1 MRKVFTIVISVLLVS
16 CLSESGV
23 DPGTSSTF
31 IRYFNGG
38 NDDEAVGMELTPDGG
53 YIILANTKI
62 QKSEAVIPAYKIKLI
77 KTDSRG
83 NPEWTKLYPEIPSDP
98 NIVTDDFAGAAM
110 QLLPSGGYVV
120 AGYQITDQTNNNTK
134 ILVMSVKD
142 DGELV
147 DTLKFGSSDQSKGQG
162 VAVASNGNF
171 LVLSTSGAEKM
182 HLDEIDASNP
192 STLTPIV
199 STIVEYEAGS
209 TTLARKLVVDESGK
223 ALWSGK
229 ATKNGLTG
237 IRMIRTTPNSANVDF
252 DLLYTSPGFAKTG
265 RDFCKYGPNNQQ
277 YAIIGTTDEKD
288 GYAAP
293 TDSDIFFVRIS
304 ESGVVLSTKS
314 FTFDDPATTGT
325 NEDQQN
331 DIGNSISATQDGGAI
346 LLSTVR
352 TENLPKGR
360 GETDLYLIKINAF
373 GDKEWASSFGSKFAD
388 EGVVIRQA
396 TDGGYVALG
405 TTSQGSLKL
414 ISLIKTDKNGNID

>member
-1 MRKVFTIVISVLLVS
+1 MRKFFTIAVSVLLVS

-53 YIILANTKI
+53 YIILANTRI
-62 QKSEAVIPAYKIKLI
+62 QKSEAATPAYKIKLI

-83 NPEWTKLYPEIPSDP
+83 NPMWTKLYPAIPSDP
-98 NIVTDDFAGAAM
+98 AVVTDDFAGAAM

-120 AGYQITDQTNNNTK
+120 TGHQITDQTNNTTK
-134 ILVMSVKD
+134 ILVMTVND
-142 DGELV
+142 EGTLV
-147 DTLKFGSSDQSKGQG
+147 DTLKFGTTAQSKGQG
-162 VAVASNGNF
+162 IALASNGNF
-171 LVLSTSGAEKM
+171 LVLSTAGTEKM

-192 STLTPIV
+192 TTLTPIV

-209 TTLARKLVVDESGK
+209 TTLARKLLVDESGK
-223 ALWSGK
+223 AIWSGQ

-237 IRMIRTTPNSANVDF
+237 IRMIRTIPNSANVDF
-252 DLLYTSPGFAKTG
+252 DLLYANPPFTETG
-265 RDFCKYGPNNQQ
+265 RDFCKYGQQ
-277 YAIIGTTDEKD
+277 YAIIGTTDKKE
-288 GYAAP
+288 GLTSA
-293 TDSDIFFVRIS
+293 TDSDIFFVRVS
-304 ESGVVLSTKS
+304 ESGEVLSTKS
-314 FTFDDPATTGT
+314 FTFDDPTTTGS

-331 DIGNSISATQDGGAI
+331 DIGNSISSTIDGGAI

-352 TENLPKGR
+352 TENLPNGR

-373 GDKEWASSFGSKFAD
+373 GDKEWASSFGSKFVD
-388 EGVVIRQA
+388 EGIVVRQA
-396 TDGGYVALG
+396 TDGGYVTLG
-405 TTSQGSLKL
+405 TSSQGSLKL